1 MVEISVAVCELS
13 GDELHLRIARL
24 LKSIVNCIEQ
34 LEKKKNKNNP
44 KKPLSASE
52 DFARASRPL
61 TYP

>member
-1 MVEISVAVCELS
+1 MVEISVTVCELS

-34 LEKKKNKNNP
+34 LGKKTKNNP
-44 KKPLSASE
+44 KKTLSASE